1 MSPRRHCASPNLPQ
15 TDDPNTRPII
25 RPPPFVL
32 QISVSSPLP
41 QIPSPP
47 RSSSS
52 AIAPAR
58 EHRRARASTAA
69 AAKIS
74 ASALGLAVPGCLP
87 GRAHR
92 NPDPGHVGARGGLLG
107 DDELARG
114 RGAAASSTV
123 AKKKN
128 RRRGELERLPHP
140 HRELEHLPH
149 PHRELAELPG
159 AVVPALL
166 HEREQQLDPPA

>member
-47 RSSSS
+47 GSSSS

-92 NPDPGHVGARGGLLG
+92 NPDPGHVGARGDLLG

-128 RRRGELERLPHP
+128 RCRGELERLPHS
-140 HRELEHLPH
+140 RELERLPH